1 MVAPLLVQE
10 THNYNGGDPRLKI
23 YIMTGTTIEQLGDD
37 IVSPSFVHTY
47 SHNRASN
54 LVINAAG
61 GVYCS
66 SKVGIYKLQTGT
78 QFGEWS
84 FANADGGY
92 TFASPGG
99 ANTAV
104 IGPIFTSIADVP
116 YIFGAY
122 ASNSTITRVWRLNLL
137 TGAGTE
143 GSNQSVSPQNRGI
156 LYDGNYYTTSI
167 TNDFNV
173 YVINPAT
180 LSITTIAHSTSGANC
195 WWGRQAGY
203 NIFNG
208 KLYALNQNRPSGSGF
223 DGKPV
228 VWEYGGGQFTNIIEL
243 ETTNQNE
250 SSISNCRYVLFD
262 DGTNMYALYYWI
274 ANGGW
279 KLKQLNPSGDTFVAG
294 SDLTSI
300 LPAAV
305 RTGASVN
312 SAFAVYKQLQEDGS
326 SQTFLLYASNTPT
339 GNYTVY
345 EFEDSNNIS
354 FVATGA
360 DSRYAI
366 PDWQAGGGS
375 SEIDVTATQVL
386 VYKRERVTGGER
398 VTYRVYPPIDPL
410 PDFSEDGHTVK
421 FYTGGADRVQTAQA
435 LLTGT
440 ATGGSSVRVGNE
452 VQEVTADGTT
462 DYTITIQA
470 SGFGDLDQITL
481 VANVE

>member
-1 MVAPLLVQE
+1 MAAPLLIQE
-10 THNYNGGDPRLKI
+10 VHNFTGGNPKFKV
-23 YIMTGTTIEQLGDD
+23 YIMTGTTIEQLGND
-37 IVSPSFVHTY
+37 ITDTFVHSY

-61 GVYCS
+61 GVYCGG
-66 SKVGIYKLQTGT
+66 KTGIFKLQTGT
-78 QFGEWS
+78 QFGDWS
-84 FANADGGY
+84 NTPANGGY
-92 TFASPGG
+92 TFAAPGG
-99 ANTAV
+99 ANTAAL
-104 IGPIFTSIADVP
+104 GPIFTSISDVP
-116 YIFGAY
+116 YIFGVY
-122 ASNSTITRVWRLNLL
+122 ASNTSITRVWRINLL
-137 TGAGTE
+137 TGVGTE
-143 GSNQSVSPQNRGI
+143 GSNQSVLPQNRGI
-156 LYDGNYYTTSI
+156 LYDGAYYSTSL
-167 TNDFNV
+167 TNDSNI
-173 YVINPAT
+173 YVINPTT
-180 LSITTIAHSTSGANC
+180 LTITTIAQPTTGANS
-195 WWGRQAGY
+195 WYGLQAGY

-208 KLYALNQNRPSGSGF
+208 KLYGINQNSPSGGAQ
-223 DGKPV
+223 GKPV
-228 VWEYGGGQFTNIIEL
+228 VFEYGGGLFANIIEL
-243 ETTNQNE
+243 ETTNQDEDVVAN
-250 SSISNCRYVLFD
+250 SRYALFD

-305 RTGASVN
+305 RTGASAN
-312 SAFAVYKQLQEDGS
+312 SAFAVYKQLQTDGS
-326 SQTFLLYASNTPT
+326 NRTYLLYASNTPT

-345 EFEDSNNIS
+345 EFINSNNIS

-375 SEIDVTATQVL
+375 SELDVTATQIL
-386 VYKRERVTGGER
+386 VYKRERVTGGEK
-398 VTYRVYPPIDPL
+398 VTYRVYPPVDPL
-410 PDFSEDGHTVK
+410 PGYDETGHTVK

-440 ATGGSSVRVGNE
+440 ATGGTSVRVGNE